1 MANTT
6 LIPYSEVKSSTR
18 PTNELME
25 EFFENQNTVLG
36 EVQSDVEGMKTSE
49 ADATDLTAHTAD
61 EDNPHNV
68 TAHQVGTLTSSEI
81 IEATGMLMRS
91 TTYMVG
97 DICKV
102 SLLPNNF
109 YVVCTQAGTT
119 SSTEPTY
126 TPVLNSEVL
135 DGTAKFKVYRYA
147 NTTELGFILRNT
159 AYVVGDAC
167 FSVQLKH
174 NMTLVCTKAGTTAGT
189 EPTITNPVM
198 GMVISDGTAKFTI
211 KPTVAEYCNTQPT
224 TTSTAT
230 PYKPVVCIENYYDE
244 ETGDWYRKYS
254 DGFIEQGGISSVD
267 TQSDIITFLCPFTK
281 ENYVVISS
289 GHGGTSVWIAAPYI
303 TKTTTQVQIDKF
315 HFNGEGRWG
324 ACFWFCAGF

>member
-1 MANTT
+1 MATQLLN
-6 LIPYSEVKSSTR
+6 YDNFTR
-18 PTNELME
+18 LQHPKEKELSDY
-25 EFFENQNTVLG
+25 FKNQNIVLG
-36 EVQSDVEGMKTSE
+36 EVQNDVESMKTGK
-49 ADATDLTAHTAD
+49 ADATNLTDHIED
-61 EDNPHNV
+61 EGNPHNV
-68 TAHQVGTLTSSEI
+68 TAHQVGTLTASEI

-109 YVVCTQAGTT
+109 YVECTQAGTT

-167 FSVQLKH
+167 FSVQLQH
-174 NMTLVCTKAGTTAGT
+174 NMTLVCTQAGTTAGT

-224 TTSTAT
+224 TTSTAS

-254 DGFIEQGGISSVD
+254 DGFIEQGGRIAAG
-267 TQSDIITFLCPFTK
+267 SDKQYTGTFLIPFSNI
-281 ENYVVISS
+281 NYQICYRGVARNSNTTATQWQWIEINAIST
-289 GHGGTSVWIAAPYI
+289 TSFWA
-303 TKTTTQVQIDKF
+303 KQINFYRD
-315 HFNGEGRWG
+315 WY
-324 ACFWFCAGF
+324 ACGY